1 MATPSRVTAEDD
13 VQLATLEGY
22 RFAIATGTFHTT
34 RLPLPPVLCREDP
47 ML

>member
-34 RLPLPPVLCREDP
+34 RLSLPPVLCREDP